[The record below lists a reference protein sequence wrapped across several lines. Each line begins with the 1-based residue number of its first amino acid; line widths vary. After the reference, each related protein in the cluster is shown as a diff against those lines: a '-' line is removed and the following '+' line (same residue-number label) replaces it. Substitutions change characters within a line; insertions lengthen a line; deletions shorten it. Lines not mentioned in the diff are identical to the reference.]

1 MLLLSGGTQKSQKTS
16 SAEVVLFKAAAMKDI
31 RSIHITSMCV
41 VRLPVVSIWDRTGNP
56 PPPPPM
62 TGCSTLNAYF
72 EVAQK
77 PG

>member
-16 SAEVVLFKAAAMKDI
+16 SAEVVLVKAAAMKDI

-41 VRLPVVSIWDRTGNP
+41 VRLPVVSIWDRTANP
-56 PPPPPM
+56 PPPPM
-62 TGCSTLNAYF
+62 AGCSTLNAYF